1 MQAFIATP
9 PPLVTD
15 ADGAVRVTGSRL
27 SLETLVTAFDEG
39 ATAEEIVQ
47 QYPSLSLGS
56 VYAVIAYVL
65 EHRATVDSYVTE
77 RRRTA
82 SELQAEVEAHTPP
95 DGFRARLLARRRS
108 PRRRG
113 FQQRHPARHSTARP
127 GHQGRSNPRRGS
139 RRCR

>member
-1 MQAFIATP
+1 MSYCLSMQAFIATP

-15 ADGAVRVTGSRL
+15 ADGAVRVAGSRV

-56 VYAVIAYVL
+56 VYGVIAYVL
-65 EHRATVDSYVTE
+65 EHRAIVDSYVTE

-108 PRRRG
+108 P
-113 FQQRHPARHSTARP
+113 SDK
-127 GHQGRSNPRRGS
+127 
-139 RRCR
+139 